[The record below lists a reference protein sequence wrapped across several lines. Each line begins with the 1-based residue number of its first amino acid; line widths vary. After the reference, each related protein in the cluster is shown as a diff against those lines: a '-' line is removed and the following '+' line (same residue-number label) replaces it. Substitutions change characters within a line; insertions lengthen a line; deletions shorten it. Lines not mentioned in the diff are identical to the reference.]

1 VKKKVTKKQKNIT
14 WSKIRKVK

>member
-1 VKKKVTKKQKNIT
+1 VKKNVTKKQKNIT